1 MNLQN
6 AVNTYIAQT
15 EIDNK
20 AQEAANKDARDT
32 FTFINMSF
40 VAIALVAVTVLTHI

>member
-6 AVNTYIAQT
+6 AVNTYQAQT
-15 EIDNK
+15 RIDNK

-40 VAIALVAVTVLTHI
+40 VSIALIVVVVLTHI